1 MIYKGN
7 LSLMIFIIMCAFMS
21 AQETSFHSFD
31 ETKIVYSDEGNG
43 KAVVL
48 IHGFI
53 NSRKSWNNTVLK
65 KELLAS
71 GYRVIVPDLRGN
83 GDSDKPYGPNAYS
96 NDAEVKDLMALA
108 THLGL
113 KKYHAIGYSRGSIVL
128 AKLLTQDKRIKK
140 AVIGGMGIDFTNPE
154 WDRRIM
160 FAEAFK
166 GNVTKETEGAVNY
179 AKSINADLKSLHLQ
193 QKYQPVTSLKELKT
207 INAKV
212 LVIAGDL
219 DTDNGDPAALQ
230 KEIPKSE
237 LKMVQGDHNGTYK
250 TDQFSKTICSF
261 L

>member
-1 MIYKGN
+1 MIYKSN
-7 LSLMIFIIMCAFMS
+7 LYLMIFISMCTFMN
-21 AQETSFHSFD
+21 AQEASFQSFD

-43 KAVVL
+43 KAIVL

-53 NSRKSWNNTVLK
+53 NSRKSWDNTILK
-65 KELLAS
+65 RELLS
-71 GYRVIVPDLRGN
+71 KGYRVIVPDLRGN

-113 KKYHAIGYSRGSIVL
+113 KKYLAVGYSRGSIVL

-140 AVIGGMGIDFTNPE
+140 AVIGGMGIDFTNPQ

-160 FAEAFK
+160 FAEAFD
-166 GNVTKETEGAVNY
+166 GNVTAETEGAVNY
-179 AKSINADLKSLHLQ
+179 AKSINADLKSLYLQ
-193 QKYQPVTSLKELKT
+193 QKHQPVTSLKELKT
-207 INAKV
+207 IKVKV

-219 DTDNGDPAALQ
+219 DTDNGDPGALQ
-230 KEIPKSE
+230 KEIPNSE
-237 LKMVQGDHNGTYK
+237 LKIIKGDHNGAYK
-250 TDQFSKTICSF
+250 TAQFSKAICSF